1 MPELVA
7 RTKMS
12 DFLNNEMVQW
22 ALAALIGVLILGIF
36 GWLQF
41 KRDEK
46 IVTEFLK
53 KSGVE
58 TRHTYKTTHAISS
71 VTNLSKKRIR
81 KVCSKSS
88 GIRKN
93 HKDKDSWKIF

>member
-1 MPELVA
+1 
-7 RTKMS
+7 MS
-12 DFLNNEMVQW
+12 EFFNNQIVQW
-22 ALAALIGVLILGIF
+22 VLATLIGGLILGIF

-41 KRDEK
+41 RRDEK

-58 TRHTYKTTHAISS
+58 TSHTYRTTHAISS

-81 KVCSKSS
+81 KVCSKSPR
-88 GIRKN
+88 IKRNK
-93 HKDKDSWKIF
+93 KEKESWKIS